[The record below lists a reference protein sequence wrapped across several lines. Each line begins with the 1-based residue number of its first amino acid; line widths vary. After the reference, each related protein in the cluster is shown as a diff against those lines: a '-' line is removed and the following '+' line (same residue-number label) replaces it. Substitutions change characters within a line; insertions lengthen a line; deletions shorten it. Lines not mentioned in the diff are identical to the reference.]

1 MWCGRLSP
9 GSVRFRIVFHQLSYV
24 PKPIFL
30 SLTQN
35 WKGSPPPPR
44 LTEVLRGGGT
54 EGREELCVYGGMAEK
69 MGAHLNSAML
79 GHRSL

>member
-35 WKGSPPPPR
+35 WKGSPPPPGR
-44 LTEVLRGGGT
+44 TEGGGGGGT
-54 EGREELCVYGGMAEK
+54 VGGEGVCVCGGLAEK